1 MRAATRLELFA
12 LAAAAVALPLLLCA
26 VILCLEVVR

>member
-12 LAAAAVALPLLLCA
+12 LAAAAVALPLLIIAALF
-26 VILCLEVVR
+26 CLEAL